1 MVRFDGRML
10 AVALQALLL
19 GCGPESRQPEPP
31 AIAPAPAVLPQ
42 AVPPDAPSAPAPK
55 GDPKRTPK
63 DSSGNQNYPWQ
74 SGPIASL

>member
-31 AIAPAPAVLPQ
+31 AVAPAPAVLPQ
-42 AVPPDAPSAPAPK
+42 AVPPDAPAPAPK
-55 GDPKRTPK
+55 ANPKKTPK
-63 DSSGNQNYPWQ
+63 GSSDLQNYPWQ